1 MNEHQKIVVTG
12 GAGFIGSHLTDHL
25 LSLGYRVTVLDNL
38 SNGRKENLSEA
49 VYKAAGEKDMPLVV
63 FFDRIDAYEL
73 PLGHIVRGRYA
84 LFEGNVDEAKLQLA
98 NAQRVKSDLYE
109 AYLLKAE
116 IEMKAG
122 SLATAKTILI
132 SLSSDLGAA
141 AWIREMAGELL
152 TTIQ

>member
-1 MNEHQKIVVTG
+1 
-12 GAGFIGSHLTDHL
+12 
-25 LSLGYRVTVLDNL
+25 
-38 SNGRKENLSEA
+38 
-49 VYKAAGEKDMPLVV
+49 
-63 FFDRIDAYEL
+63 
-73 PLGHIVRGRYA
+73 
-84 LFEGNVDEAKLQLA
+84 
-98 NAQRVKSDLYE
+98 VKSDLYE

-122 SLATAKTILI
+122 SLETAKTILI